1 MTPLQI
7 VTVQKSFDR
16 IGPLQDRVAS
26 LFYERLFEIDP
37 PCKALFHGDMA
48 EQRKKLMVTLA
59 MAVAGLTHLPS
70 ILATIEDMARRHI
83 HYGVKAHHYDRAGEA
98 LLWAMEQI
106 LGSDFTPDVKD
117 AWAAAYDALAGAM
130 KAAAYGEASS
140 S

>member
-16 IGPLQDRVAS
+16 IDPVRDRVAS

-37 PCKALFHGDMA
+37 PCKALFHGDMV

-70 ILATIEDMARRHI
+70 ILGTIEDMARRHV
-83 HYGVKAHHYDRAGEA
+83 HYGVEAHHYDRVGEA
-98 LLWAMEQI
+98 LIWAMERT
-106 LGSDFTPDVKD
+106 LGGEFTPAVRD
-117 AWAAAYDALAGAM
+117 AWTAAYDTLAGAM